1 MPTPRILAGT
11 ATGRPR
17 NPFVALLC
25 QALTAVVLAPAVH
38 AQTATESVVYDFTG
52 KTDSRSPDAALI
64 QGPDGVL
71 YGTAAGDFISDFGEV
86 FKISL
91 AGTLTPVYRFLGHGD
106 SATPLAPVL
115 LGGDGNLYGTTRGNL
130 FGSTY
135 GMVYQ
140 LTAASG
146 TLTSLFSFSAKGNP
160 NGGNPASG
168 LIEGSDGSFYGAAM
182 TGGSSTSPLG
192 YGTLFK
198 VTSSGAL
205 TTLFTFNNIPDGAG
219 PASPPIEGSD
229 GNFYGVTQS
238 GTQHNFGTVYKL
250 TPTGVLTTLYTFT
263 GTGDGLTPSGPLVEG
278 PDGNFYGATGANATV
293 SQAQGGNGTIF
304 MITPAGAL
312 TTLHVF
318 TSATDGEGPSGLFLA
333 SDGNLYGTTYG
344 GGANTKGTIFSV
356 TRTGTFTTL
365 YSFGGTTG
373 DGSASQA
380 GLLQAN
386 DGNFYGT
393 TAAGGTS
400 GDGTVFKLTLPSVLA
415 APVQITPSAVSVP
428 LGSPVTLTWQVL
440 NAFSKTLQQC
450 YASVIPSGAAAGA
463 WAGLQSG
470 TYSTTTQIYSGSA
483 TVTPTLPGT
492 YLYGLTCGGM
502 ESGTATVAV
511 GNASSLL
518 ITTSSLP
525 AASVGVPYS
534 AAIGAS
540 GGVQPYTFS
549 VTAGSLPPGL
559 TLDAST
565 GVISGTPTQAGT
577 STFSVQVQ
585 DSNPVTAATATASFT
600 MTVVVPLVITNT
612 TLPADR
618 IGIAYS
624 QTLTASGGT
633 PPYIWSLS
641 GTSVLPTG
649 LALSTQGVI
658 SGTPTAAGT
667 TNFTLQ
673 VTDSASQVAGGAF
686 SITIESLIDSTGAVT
701 LTPASIAIGQT
712 TVVTVQLTA
721 ITAPAGSPAPTGSV
735 QFQSN
740 GVNLGSPVPLA
751 SGTASLT
758 TGAFSAT
765 GSFNITAGYSG
776 DSNYLTKTYP
786 AAILAVTT
794 VPVPAIGIT
803 PSSVSVAPGAEAS
816 LTVTVLNFSS
826 SSIAFSCSHLPLN
839 VSCVFGT
846 LDSAGMATLAIRTE
860 STAALHGRPHPS
872 EPVNDPRLAFI
883 FAALPG
889 FRGRVRM
896 QGPGGPLR
904 KILPWL
910 VALLMGLAMTACG
923 GGSDVGYVGAGK
935 NTITVT
941 ATAGSQTASTQITLI
956 VS

>member
-1 MPTPRILAGT
+1 MPTPPVLAAT
-11 ATGRPR
+11 STGRPR
-17 NPFVALLC
+17 NPLVALLC
-25 QALTAVVLAPAVH
+25 RALIVVVLAPAVH
-38 AQTATESVVYDFTG
+38 AQTATESVVYSFTG
-52 KTDSRSPDAALI
+52 NTDSLSPGAALI
-64 QGPDGVL
+64 QGPDDLL
-71 YGTAAGDFISDFGEV
+71 YGTTTGNFVTDFGEV

-91 AGTLTPVYRFLGHGD
+91 AGALTPVYHFTGSGG
-106 SATPLAPVL
+106 SAAPVAPVL
-115 LGGDGNLYGTTRGNL
+115 LGGDGNLYGTTYGNVL
-130 FGSTY
+130 TGTD
-135 GMVYQ
+135 GMVYR

-146 TLTSLFSFSAKGNP
+146 TLTSLFNFSGDANGSNP
-160 NGGNPASG
+160 GAG
-168 LIEGSDGSFYGAAM
+168 LIEGSDGSFYGGTSTGAAS
-182 TGGSSTSPLG
+182 SSTSPG

-205 TTLFTFNNIPDGAG
+205 TTLVTFNNING
-219 PASPPIEGSD
+219 ASPFSAPIEGND
-229 GNFYGVTQS
+229 GNFYGVTADGGAS
-238 GTQHNFGTVYKL
+238 NFGTVYRL
-250 TPTGVLTTLYTFT
+250 TPTGVLTPLYSFT
-263 GTGDGLTPSGPLVEG
+263 GTGDGAAPSSPLVEG
-278 PDGNFYGATGANATV
+278 PDGNFYGASGSNGAVTAAN
-293 SQAQGGNGTIF
+293 GGNGTIF

-318 TSATDGEGPSGLFLA
+318 TSATDGANPTGLFLA
-333 SDGNLYGTTYG
+333 SDGNLYGDATS
-344 GGANTKGTIFSV
+344 GGANSSGTIFRV

-365 YSFGGTTG
+365 YSFKATG
-373 DGSASQA
+373 DGISPQAS
-380 GLLQAN
+380 LLQAN

-393 TAAGGTS
+393 TSGGGAS
-400 GDGTVFKLTLPSVLA
+400 QDGTVFKLALQPVLA
-415 APVQITPSAVSVP
+415 APVQLTPSAVSVP

-440 NAFSKTLQQC
+440 NAFSKTLQHC

-463 WAGLQSG
+463 WAGLQNG

-483 TVTPTLPGT
+483 TVTPTQPGT

-549 VTAGSLPPGL
+549 ITAGSPPPGL
-559 TLDAST
+559 TLNSST
-565 GVISGTPTQAGT
+565 GLLSGTPTQAGT
-577 STFSVQVQ
+577 SNFSVQVQ
-585 DSNPVTAATATASFT
+585 DSNLLTATTATASFA
-600 MTVVVPLVITNT
+600 MTVVVPLVITST
-612 TLPADR
+612 TFPADR
-618 IGIAYS
+618 VGIAYS

-633 PPYIWSLS
+633 PPYTWSLS

-649 LALSTQGVI
+649 LSLSPQGVI
-658 SGTPTAAGT
+658 SGTPTTAGT

-673 VTDSASQVAGGAF
+673 VTDSGSQATGGAF
-686 SITIESLIDSTGAVT
+686 SITIEPLIASTGTLT
-701 LTPASIAIGQT
+701 LTPASIAIGQA
-712 TVVTVQLTA
+712 TVATVQ
-721 ITAPAGSPAPTGSV
+721 ITAPASSPAPTGSV

-740 GVNLGSPVPLA
+740 GVSLGSPIPLA
-751 SGTASLT
+751 NGTASLT

-765 GSFNITAGYSG
+765 GSFEITASYSG
-776 DSNYLTKTYP
+776 DSNYLTETYP
-786 AAILAVTT
+786 ATILAVTA

-826 SSIAFSCSHLPLN
+826 SSIAFSCSHLPPN

-846 LDSAGMATLAIRTE
+846 LDSAGVATLSIRTE
-860 STAALHGRPHPS
+860 ATAALHGRPHPR

-889 FRGRVRM
+889 FRGRVRT
-896 QGPGGPLR
+896 QGAGGPLQ

-910 VALLMGLAMTACG
+910 VVLLMGLAMTACG
-923 GGSDVGYVGAGK
+923 GGANVENAGAGK

-941 ATAGSQTASTQITLI
+941 ATAGTQTASAQITLI

>member
-1 MPTPRILAGT
+1 MPTPPILAAT
-11 ATGRPR
+11 APRHPR
-17 NPFVALLC
+17 NLLVALLC
-25 QALTAVVLAPAVH
+25 QALTAVVLAPAAH
-38 AQTATESVVYDFTG
+38 AQTVTESVVYSFTG
-52 KTDSRSPDAALI
+52 NTDSLSPGAALI
-64 QGPDGVL
+64 QGPDDLL
-71 YGTAAGDFISDFGEV
+71 YGTTTGNFVTDFGEV

-91 AGTLTPVYRFLGHGD
+91 AGTLTPVYHFTGSGG
-106 SATPLAPVL
+106 SAAPVAPVL
-115 LGGDGNLYGTTRGNL
+115 LGGDGNLYGTTYGNVL
-130 FGSTY
+130 TGTD
-135 GMVYQ
+135 GMVYR

-146 TLTSLFSFSAKGNP
+146 TLTSLFNFSGDANGSNP
-160 NGGNPASG
+160 GAG
-168 LIEGSDGSFYGAAM
+168 LIEGSDGSFYGGTS
-182 TGGSSTSPLG
+182 TGGSSSNPG

-198 VTSSGAL
+198 VTSSGVL
-205 TTLFTFNNIPDGAG
+205 TTPVTFNNINGAS
-219 PASPPIEGSD
+219 PFSPPIEGSD
-229 GNFYGVTQS
+229 GNFYGVTADGGAS
-238 GTQHNFGTVYKL
+238 NFGTFYQL
-250 TPTGVLTTLYTFT
+250 TPTGVLTPLYSFT
-263 GTGDGLTPSGPLVEG
+263 GTGDGATPSSPLVEG
-278 PDGNFYGATGANATV
+278 PDGNFYGASGSNGAVTAAN
-293 SQAQGGNGTIF
+293 GGNGTIF

-318 TSATDGEGPSGLFLA
+318 TSATDGANPTGLFLA
-333 SDGNLYGTTYG
+333 SDGNLYGDATS
-344 GGANTKGTIFSV
+344 GGANSSGTIFRV

-365 YSFGGTTG
+365 YSFKATG
-373 DGSASQA
+373 DGISPQAS
-380 GLLQAN
+380 LFQAN

-393 TAAGGTS
+393 TSGGGAS
-400 GDGTVFKLTLPSVLA
+400 QDGTVFKLALQPVLA
-415 APVQITPSAVSVP
+415 APVQLTPSAVSVP

-450 YASVIPSGAAAGA
+450 YASVTPSGTGAGA
-463 WAGLQSG
+463 WAGLQNG
-470 TYSTTTQIYSGSA
+470 TYSATTQIYSGSA
-483 TVTPTLPGT
+483 TVTPTMPGT

-502 ESGTATVAV
+502 ESGTATVTV

-525 AASVGVPYS
+525 AASVGEPYS
-534 AAIGAS
+534 AAIGVS

-549 VTAGSLPPGL
+549 ITAGSPPPGL
-559 TLDAST
+559 TLNSST
-565 GVISGTPTQAGT
+565 GVISGTPTEAGA

-585 DSNPVTAATATASFT
+585 DSNPVTAATATASFA
-600 MTVVVPLVITNT
+600 MTVVVPLAITST

-618 IGIAYS
+618 VGIAYS

-633 PPYIWSLS
+633 PPYTWSLS

-649 LALSTQGVI
+649 LSLSPQGVI
-658 SGTPTAAGT
+658 SGTPTTAGT

-673 VTDSASQVAGGAF
+673 VTDSASQVASGPF
-686 SITIESLIDSTGAVT
+686 SITIESLIGSNGTIT

-712 TVVTVQLTA
+712 TVATVR
-721 ITAPAGSPAPTGSV
+721 ITAPPSSPAPTGSV

-751 SGTASLT
+751 NGTASLT

-765 GSFNITAGYSG
+765 GSFAIAASYSG
-776 DSNYLTKTYP
+776 DSNYLTVTYP

-803 PSSVSVAPGAEAS
+803 PSSVNIAPGAEAS

-826 SSIAFSCSHLPLN
+826 SSIAFSCSHRLPN

-860 STAALHGRPHPS
+860 ATAALHGRPHPR

-889 FRGRVRM
+889 SRGRARLHRS
-896 QGPGGPLR
+896 GGPLPR
-904 KILPWL
+904 VLPWG

-923 GGSDVGYVGAGK
+923 GGSDVGYAGAGQ

>member
-11 ATGRPR
+11 STGRPR
-17 NPFVALLC
+17 NPLVALLC
-25 QALTAVVLAPAVH
+25 QALIVVVLAPAVH
-38 AQTATESVVYDFTG
+38 AQTATESVVYSFTG
-52 KTDSRSPDAALI
+52 HTDSLSPGAALI
-64 QGPDGVL
+64 QGPDDLL
-71 YGTAAGDFISDFGEV
+71 YGTTTGNFVTDFGEV

-91 AGTLTPVYRFLGHGD
+91 AGALTPVYRFTGSGG
-106 SATPLAPVL
+106 SAAPVAPVL
-115 LGGDGNLYGTTRGNL
+115 LGGDGNLYGTTYGNVL
-130 FGSTY
+130 TGTD
-135 GMVYQ
+135 GMVYR

-146 TLTSLFSFSAKGNP
+146 TLTSLFNFSGDANGSNP
-160 NGGNPASG
+160 GAG
-168 LIEGSDGSFYGAAM
+168 LIEGSDGSFYGGTSTGAA
-182 TGGSSTSPLG
+182 SSITSPG

-205 TTLFTFNNIPDGAG
+205 TTLVTFNNINGAS
-219 PASPPIEGSD
+219 PFSPPIEGSD
-229 GNFYGVTQS
+229 GNFYGVTMGGGS
-238 GTQHNFGTVYKL
+238 SNFGTFYQL
-250 TPTGVLTTLYTFT
+250 TPAGVLTTLYSFK
-263 GTGDGLTPSGPLVEG
+263 GSGDGATPSSPLIEG
-278 PDGNFYGATGANATV
+278 PDGNFYGATGSNGSLTA
-293 SQAQGGNGTIF
+293 AQGSNGTIF

-318 TSATDGEGPSGLFLA
+318 TSTTDGTNPTGLFLA
-333 SDGNLYGTTYG
+333 SDGNLYGTASFG
-344 GGANTKGTIFSV
+344 GGHGNGTIFRV
-356 TRTGTFTTL
+356 TPTGTFTTL
-365 YSFGGTTG
+365 YSFAATG
-373 DGSASQA
+373 DGASPQA
-380 GLLQAN
+380 ALFQAN

-393 TAAGGTS
+393 TSGGGSS
-400 GDGTVFKLTLPSVLA
+400 GDGTVFKLALQPVLA
-415 APVQITPSAVSVP
+415 APVQLTPNAASIP
-428 LGSPVTLTWQVL
+428 FGSSVTLTWQVL

-450 YASVIPSGAAAGA
+450 YASVMPSGAGAGA
-463 WAGLQSG
+463 WTGLQNG
-470 TYSTTTQIYSGSA
+470 TYSPTTQIYSGSA
-483 TVTPTLPGT
+483 TITPTLPGT
-492 YLYGLTCGGM
+492 YLYGLTCGGV
-502 ESGTATVAV
+502 ESGTAIVAV

-534 AAIGAS
+534 ATIGAT
-540 GGVQPYTFS
+540 GGTQPYMFS
-549 VTAGSLPPGL
+549 VAAGSLPPGL
-559 TLDAST
+559 TLNST
-565 GVISGTPTQAGT
+565 GAISGTPTQAGT
-577 STFSVQVQ
+577 SNFSVQVQ

-600 MTVVVPLVITNT
+600 MTVVVPLVIINT

-633 PPYIWSLS
+633 PPYTWSLS
-641 GTSVLPTG
+641 GTSVLPAG
-649 LALSTQGVI
+649 LSLSPQGVI
-658 SGTPTAAGT
+658 SGTPTTAGT

-673 VTDSASQVAGGAF
+673 VTDSASQATGGAF
-686 SITIESLIDSTGAVT
+686 NITIEPLITSTATLT

-712 TVVTVQLTA
+712 TVATVQ
-721 ITAPAGSPAPTGSV
+721 ITAPASSPAPTGSV

-740 GVNLGSPVPLA
+740 GVSLGSPVPLA
-751 SGTASLT
+751 NGTASLT

-765 GSFNITAGYSG
+765 GNFEITASYSG
-776 DSNYLTKTYP
+776 DSNYLTETYP
-786 AAILAVTT
+786 AMILAVTT

-803 PSSVSVAPGAEAS
+803 PSSVNVAPGAEAS

-826 SSIAFSCSHLPLN
+826 SSIVFSCSHLPPN

-846 LDSAGMATLAIRTE
+846 LDSAGMATLSIRTE
-860 STAALHGRPHPS
+860 ATAALHGRPHPS
-872 EPVNDPRLAFI
+872 EPVNDPRLAFL

-889 FRGRVRM
+889 SRGRVRPH
-896 QGPGGPLR
+896 GSGGPLR